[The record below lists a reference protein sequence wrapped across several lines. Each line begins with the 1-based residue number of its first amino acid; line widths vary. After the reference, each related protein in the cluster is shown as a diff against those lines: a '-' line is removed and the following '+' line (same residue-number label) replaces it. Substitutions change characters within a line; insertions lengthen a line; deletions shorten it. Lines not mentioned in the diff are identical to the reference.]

1 MLEVMRC
8 LDEELRQS
16 PAPDVKA
23 YKVIRVLL
31 DASIIALEKGNED
44 PQTFDRA
51 TLLEICD
58 PKAKTTG
65 RDPARWLS
73 SSMLETFMDARMN

>member
-44 PQTFDRA
+44 PQTVAADRKL
-51 TLLEICD
+51 TQ
-58 PKAKTTG
+58 
-65 RDPARWLS
+65 
-73 SSMLETFMDARMN
+73 

>member
-16 PAPDVKA
+16 PAPDLKA

-31 DASIIALEKGNED
+31 DASINALEKGNHD
-44 PQTFDRA
+44 PQTANSTLIRTLIPRA
-51 TLLEICD
+51 S
-58 PKAKTTG
+58 G
-65 RDPARWLS
+65 Q
-73 SSMLETFMDARMN
+73 